1 MSLFALFLAV
11 AAAALAQ
18 GALLRRAARRMAY
31 RRSFSRE
38 AAFCGETA
46 EMVEVLA
53 NPSRLP
59 LPWVR
64 VQSRMPAGLGFS
76 PMSMRE
82 INGGLYHRS
91 FFFLAPRTRLTRRH
105 QVRCLRRGDYRL
117 TTVALTAGELLGLSA
132 LDRTLDCNARLLVY
146 PRLLEPEQIPLPC
159 QSFLGD
165 VLVRRFINPDP
176 CLINGAR
183 PYQPGD
189 PPRMLH
195 YAASLRTGQWQV
207 KTCDASADPKML
219 VLLNVARSARQWAD
233 LGEQEAQVI
242 ENALSLAATLCVL
255 AIDRGAAAGL
265 GANTTLAGEE
275 EAEALLP
282 PDRST
287 TQKTAVLALCARM
300 TLKMHRT
307 FPAFLAQLT
316 LPPGV
321 EDVLILSCY
330 EDAEIT
336 AQAERLREQGAR
348 VVCHLLEGG
357 EGHG

>member
-1 MSLFALFLAV
+1 MSLLTLFLAV
-11 AAAALAQ
+11 VLAGLGQ
-18 GALLRRAARRMAY
+18 GVLLRRAARRMTY
-31 RRSFSRE
+31 RRSFSRA
-38 AAFCGETA
+38 AAFCGEQA

-132 LDRTLDCNARLLVY
+132 LDETLDCDAHLLVY
-146 PRLLEPEQIPLPC
+146 PRLMDLEEIPLPC

-176 CLINGAR
+176 CLVNGAR

-219 VLLNVARSARQWAD
+219 VLLNVGPLRPAVAD
-233 LGEQEAQVI
+233 LG
-242 ENALSLAATLCVL
+242 S
-255 AIDRGAAAGL
+255 RKR
-265 GANTTLAGEE
+265 
-275 EAEALLP
+275 
-282 PDRST
+282 RSS
-287 TQKTAVLALCARM
+287 
-300 TLKMHRT
+300 RT
-307 FPAFLAQLT
+307 PCPCGHGV
-316 LPPGV
+316 PPG
-321 EDVLILSCY
+321 
-330 EDAEIT
+330 
-336 AQAERLREQGAR
+336 
-348 VVCHLLEGG
+348 H
-357 EGHG
+357 

>member
-1 MSLFALFLAV
+1 M
-11 AAAALAQ
+11 
-18 GALLRRAARRMAY
+18 
-31 RRSFSRE
+31 
-38 AAFCGETA
+38 
-46 EMVEVLA
+46 
-53 NPSRLP
+53 
-59 LPWVR
+59 
-64 VQSRMPAGLGFS
+64 
-76 PMSMRE
+76 
-82 INGGLYHRS
+82 
-91 FFFLAPRTRLTRRH
+91 
-105 QVRCLRRGDYRL
+105 
-117 TTVALTAGELLGLSA
+117 ALTAGELLGLSA
-132 LDRTLDCNARLLVY
+132 LDETLDCDAHLLVY
-146 PRLLEPEQIPLPC
+146 PRLMDPEEIPLPC

-176 CLINGAR
+176 CLVNGAR

-233 LGEQEAQVI
+233 LGEQETQVI
-242 ENALSLAATLCVL
+242 EDALSLAATVCLL

-265 GANTTLAGEE
+265 AANTTLTDEGE
-275 EAEALLP
+275 EALLL

-287 TQKTAVLALCARM
+287 EQKDALLSLCARM

-321 EDVLILSCY
+321 EDVLILTCY
-330 EDAEIT
+330 EDEAIT
-336 AQAERLREQGAR
+336 AQAERFREQGAR

-357 EGHG
+357 ESHG

>member
-1 MSLFALFLAV
+1 MSLLTLFLAV
-11 AAAALAQ
+11 VLAGLGQ
-18 GALLRRAARRMAY
+18 GVLLRRAARRMTY
-31 RRSFSRE
+31 RRSFSRA
-38 AAFCGETA
+38 AAFCGERA

-132 LDRTLDCNARLLVY
+132 LDETLDCDAHLLVY
-146 PRLLEPEQIPLPC
+146 PRLMDPEEIPLPC

-176 CLINGAR
+176 CLVNGAR

-195 YAASLRTGQWQV
+195 YAASLRTGQWPGG
-207 KTCDASADPKML
+207 TP
-219 VLLNVARSARQWAD
+219 W
-233 LGEQEAQVI
+233 
-242 ENALSLAATLCVL
+242 
-255 AIDRGAAAGL
+255 
-265 GANTTLAGEE
+265 
-275 EAEALLP
+275 
-282 PDRST
+282 
-287 TQKTAVLALCARM
+287 
-300 TLKMHRT
+300 
-307 FPAFLAQLT
+307 
-316 LPPGV
+316 PPG
-321 EDVLILSCY
+321 
-330 EDAEIT
+330 T
-336 AQAERLREQGAR
+336 GRPR
-348 VVCHLLEGG
+348 
-357 EGHG
+357 

>member
-1 MSLFALFLAV
+1 MSLLTLFLAV
-11 AAAALAQ
+11 VLAGLGQ
-18 GALLRRAARRMAY
+18 GVLLRRAARRMTY
-31 RRSFSRE
+31 RRSFSRA
-38 AAFCGETA
+38 AAFCGEQA

-132 LDRTLDCNARLLVY
+132 LDETLDCDAHLLVY
-146 PRLLEPEQIPLPC
+146 PRLMDLEEIPLPC

-176 CLINGAR
+176 CLVNGAR

-233 LGEQEAQVI
+233 LGEQETQVI
-242 ENALSLAATLCVL
+242 EDALSLAATVCLL

-265 GANTTLAGEE
+265 AANTTLTDEEE
-275 EAEALLP
+275 EALLL

-287 TQKTAVLALCARM
+287 EQKDALLSLCARM

-321 EDVLILSCY
+321 EDVLILTCY
-330 EDAEIT
+330 EDEAIT
-336 AQAERLREQGAR
+336 AQAERFREQGAR

-357 EGHG
+357 ESHG